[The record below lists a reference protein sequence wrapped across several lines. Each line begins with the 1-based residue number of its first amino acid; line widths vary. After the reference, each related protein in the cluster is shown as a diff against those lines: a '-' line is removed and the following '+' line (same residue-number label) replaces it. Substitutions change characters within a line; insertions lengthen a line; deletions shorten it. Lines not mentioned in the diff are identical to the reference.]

1 LTSETTESAQSGR
14 SVSRKDY
21 VLMAV
26 SIYLF
31 VSSIEM
37 IKISAKALG
46 HGGVDYIVGLI
57 RGPITGVFAGW
68 FGTALVQSS
77 GAFDSIVVA
86 LVSAGVIPM
95 ITAVGIILGAEVGT
109 TITSLLVSVM
119 GYMRRNIEMFKS
131 TFIIA
136 LIHFWYNVGTLL
148 ICLTLELSLGVFS
161 NIALIG
167 RDFFSQV
174 PGMALIP
181 SVFDLVSPWVKFV
194 LRYVPGWIGLI
205 GGCVLLIFALSR
217 SERYMTRV
225 FKTDVNRRLL
235 NTAFGSV
242 TKSLLAGFIF
252 TVLVPS
258 TSVMVSL
265 LIPLAAA
272 GIIDASYNILPYI
285 LGANI
290 GTVFDVMIASLATG
304 DPAAIGVWLVHLANN
319 IIGAVVFLP
328 LLRQFSSFVEKTN
341 DFLTVSWKRTVTFVA
356 LFHTLPL
363 LLILSAFM

>member
-1 LTSETTESAQSGR
+1 MTVESTETAHSERSAGK
-14 SVSRKDY
+14 KDY
-21 VLMAV
+21 MQMAV

-37 IKISAKALG
+37 IKVSAKALG
-46 HGGVDYIVGLI
+46 HSGVDYVIGLI

-86 LVSAGVIPM
+86 LVSAGIIPM

-109 TITSLLVSVM
+109 TITSLLVSVI
-119 GYMRRNIEMFKS
+119 GYMRRDIKMFKS

-136 LIHFWYNVGTLL
+136 LIHFWYNIGTLL
-148 ICLTLELSLGVFS
+148 ICLTLELTLGVFS
-161 NIALIG
+161 NIAIIG
-167 RDFFSQV
+167 SEFFSQV

-194 LRYVPGWIGLI
+194 LRYVPGWIGLM
-205 GGCVLLIFALSR
+205 GGCALLIFSLSR

-225 FKTDVNRRLL
+225 FKTDVSRRLL

-252 TVLVPS
+252 TALVPS

-290 GTVFDVMIASLATG
+290 GTVFDVMIAALATG
-304 DPAAIGVWLVHLANN
+304 DPSAIGVWLVHLANN
-319 IIGAVVFLP
+319 LLGAAVFLP
-328 LLRQFSSFVEKTN
+328 FLRQFSNFVEKTN
-341 DFLTVSWKRTVTFVA
+341 DFITVSWKRTVTFVA
-356 LFHTLPL
+356 SFHILPL
-363 LLILSAFM
+363 LLILSAFF

>member
-1 LTSETTESAQSGR
+1 MATETTESTQSGR
-14 SVSRKDY
+14 SVSKKDY
-21 VLMAV
+21 FLMAV

-31 VSSIEM
+31 ISSIEM
-37 IKISAKALG
+37 IKVSAKALG
-46 HGGVDYIVGLI
+46 HGGVEYIVGLI
-57 RGPITGVFAGW
+57 HGPITGVFAGW

-109 TITSLLVSVM
+109 TITSLMVSVM
-119 GYMRRNIEMFKS
+119 GYMRRNLEMFKS

-136 LIHFWYNVGTLL
+136 LIHFWYNIGTLI
-148 ICLTLELSLGVFS
+148 ICLTLELSLGLFS
-161 NIALIG
+161 NVAIIG
-167 RDFFSQV
+167 RNFFSQV
-174 PGMALIP
+174 PGMSLIP

-194 LRYVPGWIGLI
+194 LRFVPGWAGLI
-205 GGCVLLIFALSR
+205 GGCALLIFSLAR

-235 NTAFGSV
+235 NAAFGSV

-272 GIIDASYNILPYI
+272 GIIDASYNIMPYI

-290 GTVFDVMIASLATG
+290 GTVFDVMIAALATG

-319 IIGAVVFLP
+319 VIGALVFLP
-328 LLRQFSSFVEKTN
+328 FLRQFSNFVEKTN
-341 DFLTVSWKRTVTFVA
+341 DFLTVSWKRTVTFVV
-356 LFHTLPL
+356 LFHALPL
-363 LLILSAFM
+363 LLILGVL

>member
-1 LTSETTESAQSGR
+1 LTAETNDVESLERRVGW
-14 SVSRKDY
+14 KDY
-21 VLMAV
+21 ASMAI
-26 SIYLF
+26 SIYFF

-37 IKISAKALG
+37 IKVAAKSLG

-95 ITAVGIILGAEVGT
+95 ITAVGIILGSEVGT

-131 TFIIA
+131 TFSIA
-136 LIHFWYNVGTLL
+136 LIHFWYNIGTLV
-148 ICLTLELSLGVFS
+148 ICLLLELSFGVFS
-161 NIALIG
+161 NIALMG

-194 LRYVPGWIGLI
+194 LRYVPGWLGLI
-205 GGCVLLIFALSR
+205 GGCALLIFSLSR

-272 GIIDASYNILPYI
+272 GIIDSSYNILPYI

-290 GTVFDVMIASLATG
+290 GTVFDVMIAALATG

-319 IIGAVVFLP
+319 VIGAVVFLP
-328 LLRQFSSFVEKTN
+328 LLRQFSNFVEKTN

-363 LLILSAFM
+363 LLILSAL